1 LLSTITRYSN
11 KLPQTET
18 LHQVGSFTNWSES
31 LPHTLRN
38 LPQIQTLLLLPR
50 IADIVD
56 AYSRA
61 ETVVVLRD
69 LIGDMRANYLSQG
82 TLTLP
87 DFGDDDFA
95 ASIVTAIESARAMS
109 LQHVI
114 NATGIIIHTN
124 LGRARLAPL
133 AVEAMQA
140 AASAPTNLELNL
152 KTGKRGSRHD
162 HLEARICALT
172 GAEAAVV
179 VNNCAAAVLL
189 SLMATA
195 QGRNVVASRGE
206 LIEIGGAFR
215 LPDVIAQSGAVL
227 REVGTTNRTR
237 LADYDGAIDENT
249 AVLLKSHTSNFRIV
263 GFTSAPT
270 RQDLAQLAADR
281 NVILMEDLGSGVIC
295 DLSPYGLTDEPVVS
309 DILKSGTDL
318 VMFSGDK
325 LLGGPQAGII
335 AGKRDIVA
343 RLKAH
348 PLMRALR
355 IDKLSLAALEATLR
369 LYAVPHD
376 PFKEIPVLAMLSEPA
391 KDVRRRAQ
399 GMAAQLGGIDTVVQE
414 TVSQVG
420 AGSVPEQGI
429 PSFAVSCTIAGLSPD
444 GLMSRLRQN
453 KTPIIGRI
461 ERDRVLL
468 DMHTV
473 MDSEVPVIV
482 DALRAAA
489 RA

>member
-1 LLSTITRYSN
+1 MDA
-11 KLPQTET
+11 
-18 LHQVGSFTNWSES
+18 VGSFVKWSNN
-31 LPHTLRN
+31 LPHTLSN
-38 LPQIQTLLLLPR
+38 LPQIQALMLLPK
-50 IADIVD
+50 IASIVD
-56 AYSRA
+56 AYSRT
-61 ETVVVLRD
+61 ETVVALRN
-69 LIGDMRANYLSQG
+69 LIGEIRAMYLKNGS
-82 TLTLP
+82 LELP
-87 DFGDDDFA
+87 DFSGDAFA
-95 ASIVTAIESARAMS
+95 TSIVTAIESARAMS
-109 LQHVI
+109 LQQVI

-133 AVEAMQA
+133 AVEAMQG

-152 KTGKRGSRHD
+152 TTGKRGSRHD

-195 QGRNVVASRGE
+195 HGRAVVASRGE

-237 LADYDGAIDENT
+237 LADYEAAIDENT

-270 RQDLAQLAADR
+270 RRDLAQLAADR

-295 DLSPYGLTDEPVVS
+295 DLSPYGLTDEPVVA

-335 AGKRDIVA
+335 AGKRDIIA

-369 LYAVPHD
+369 LYSAPYD
-376 PFKEIPVLAMLSEPA
+376 PFKEIPVLAMLSEPVE
-391 KDVRRRAQ
+391 DVRRRAE
-399 GMAAQLGGIDTVVQE
+399 GMAAQLSAIDTVVQE
-414 TVSQVG
+414 SVAQVG

-429 PSFAVSCTIAGLSPD
+429 PSFAVSCSIGSLSPD
-444 GLMSRLRQN
+444 GLMFRLRQN
-453 KTPIIGRI
+453 KTPVIGRI

-468 DMHTV
+468 DMRTV
-473 MDSEVPVIV
+473 MDREVPVIIA
-482 DALRAAA
+482 ALRAAA
-489 RA
+489 QE

>member
-1 LLSTITRYSN
+1 MDA
-11 KLPQTET
+11 
-18 LHQVGSFTNWSES
+18 VGSFVKWSNN
-31 LPHTLRN
+31 LPHTLSN
-38 LPQIQTLLLLPR
+38 LPQIQALMLLPK
-50 IADIVD
+50 IASIVD
-56 AYSRA
+56 AYSRT
-61 ETVVVLRD
+61 ETVVALRY
-69 LIGDMRANYLSQG
+69 LIGEIRAMYLKNGS
-82 TLTLP
+82 LELP
-87 DFGDDDFA
+87 DFSGDAFA
-95 ASIVTAIESARAMS
+95 TSIVTAIESARAMS
-109 LQHVI
+109 LQQVI

-133 AVEAMQA
+133 AVEAMQG

-152 KTGKRGSRHD
+152 TTGKRGSRHD

-195 QGRNVVASRGE
+195 HGRAVVASRGE

-237 LADYDGAIDENT
+237 LADYEAEIDENT

-270 RQDLAQLAADR
+270 RRDLAQLAADR

-295 DLSPYGLTDEPVVS
+295 DLSPYGLTDEPVVA

-335 AGKRDIVA
+335 AGKRDIIA

-355 IDKLSLAALEATLR
+355 IDKLSLAALEATLP
-369 LYAVPHD
+369 LYSAPYD
-376 PFKEIPVLAMLSEPA
+376 PFKEIPVLAMLSEPVE
-391 KDVRRRAQ
+391 DVRRRAE
-399 GMAAQLGGIDTVVQE
+399 GMAAQLSAIDTVVQE
-414 TVSQVG
+414 SVAQVG

-429 PSFAVSCTIAGLSPD
+429 PSFAVSCSIGSLSPD

-453 KTPIIGRI
+453 KTPVIGRI

-468 DMHTV
+468 DMRTV
-473 MDSEVPVIV
+473 MDSEVPVIIA
-482 DALRAAA
+482 ALRVAAQE
-489 RA
+489 